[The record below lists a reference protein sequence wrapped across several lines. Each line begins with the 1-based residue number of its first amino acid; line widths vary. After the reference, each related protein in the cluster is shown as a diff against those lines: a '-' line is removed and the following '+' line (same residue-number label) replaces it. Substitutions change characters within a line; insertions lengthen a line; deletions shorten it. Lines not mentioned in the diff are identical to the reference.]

1 MKKVILSI
9 AVFSTTLAFSQ
20 KKEIQNAF
28 KAIESGDI
36 ATTNAELSKADVLI
50 GNKLYLVE
58 PSLLE
63 QYYYS
68 KGVSLIKSGKT
79 TEGAAWLG
87 KIGDL
92 GKSKIYTGKDAEKN
106 KVYFV
111 GKEAADASGI
121 AGLKED
127 SYASKLSDK
136 LPQLINPM
144 LKTAGDEAYRAYQA
158 KDHTK
163 AATKYLEVYNLLKAA
178 GTDDKLYQYYA
189 GLNYALANDKSQAIE
204 VYSDLIKSGYTGVTT
219 VYKAKNKKSGQDE
232 TLDKNSFEMMKRLGS
247 ASDYTNFRTE
257 QTPSIEQE
265 LYETNAALLI
275 DSEKYTDAL
284 NLLEKGIKKFPKSSK
299 LSELQGTAYYKSG
312 KTNEFINN
320 LKSVVASNPNDK
332 VSWYNLGVLL
342 SKDEAKLNE
351 AEGAFKRALEIDPDY
366 VPAIQGIFYNIYM
379 LGDDGKVIERA
390 EAARK
395 AKKMDEF
402 NKILQDRRDRFAKG
416 LPYLEKW
423 YSLEPKNPEIVSL
436 LRGVYQTLRKEDKVK
451 EMKAVED
458 NLNK

>member
-247 ASDYTNFRTE
+247 ASDYTDFRTE

-320 LKSVVASNPNDK
+320 LKNVVASNPNDK

>member
-1 MKKVILSI
+1 M
-9 AVFSTTLAFSQ
+9 FSTTLAFSQ

-36 ATTNAELSKADVLI
+36 AATNAELSKAEVLI
-50 GNKLYLVE
+50 GSKSYLVE

-68 KGVSLIKSGKT
+68 KGVALIKSGKT
-79 TEGAAWLG
+79 TEGATWLG

-92 GKSKIYTGKDAEKN
+92 SKSKIYTGKDADKN

-111 GKEAADASGI
+111 GKEAAETSGI
-121 AGLKED
+121 AGLKEE
-127 SYASKLSDK
+127 SYVSKLSDK

-144 LKTAGDEAYRAYQA
+144 LKTAGDEAYQAYQA
-158 KDHTK
+158 KDHIK
-163 AATKYLEVYNLLKAA
+163 AAAKYLEVYNLLKAA

-189 GLNYALANDKSQAIE
+189 GLNYALANDKSKAIE

-219 VYKAKNKKSGQDE
+219 IYKAKNKKTGQDE
-232 TLDKNSFEMMKRLGS
+232 NLDKNGFETLKRLGS
-247 ASDYTNFRTE
+247 ASDYTDFRTE

-275 DSEKYTDAL
+275 DSERYTDAL
-284 NLLEKGIKKFPKSSK
+284 NLLEKGIKKFPKSNK

-320 LKSVVASNPNDK
+320 LKNVVASNPNDK

-366 VPAIQGIFYNIYM
+366 VPAIQGIFYNVYM
-379 LGDDGKVIERA
+379 LGDDGKVIEKA

-395 AKKMDEF
+395 AKKWTSLIKSY
-402 NKILQDRRDRFAKG
+402 KIEGIDLLKG
-416 LPYLEKW
+416 YL
-423 YSLEPKNPEIVSL
+423 I
-436 LRGVYQTLRKEDKVK
+436 
-451 EMKAVED
+451 
-458 NLNK
+458 

>member
-36 ATTNAELSKADVLI
+36 AATNAELSKAEVLI
-50 GNKLYLVE
+50 GSKSYLVE

-68 KGVSLIKSGKT
+68 KGVALIKSGKT
-79 TEGAAWLG
+79 TEGATWLG

-92 GKSKIYTGKDAEKN
+92 SKSKIYTGKDADKN

-111 GKEAADASGI
+111 GKEAAETSGI
-121 AGLKED
+121 AGLKEE
-127 SYASKLSDK
+127 SYVSKLSDK

-144 LKTAGDEAYRAYQA
+144 LKTAGDEAYQAYQA
-158 KDHTK
+158 KDHIK
-163 AATKYLEVYNLLKAA
+163 AAAKYLEVYNLLKAA

-189 GLNYALANDKSQAIE
+189 GLNYALANDKSKAIE

-219 VYKAKNKKSGQDE
+219 IYKAKNKKTGQDE
-232 TLDKNSFEMMKRLGS
+232 NLDKNGFETLKRLGS
-247 ASDYTNFRTE
+247 ASDYTDFRTE

-275 DSEKYTDAL
+275 DSERYTDAL
-284 NLLEKGIKKFPKSSK
+284 NLLEKGIKKFPKSNK

-320 LKSVVASNPNDK
+320 LKNVVASNPNDK

-366 VPAIQGIFYNIYM
+366 VPAIQGIFYNVYM
-379 LGDDGKVIERA
+379 LGDDGKVIEKA

-395 AKKMDEF
+395 AKKWTSLIKSY
-402 NKILQDRRDRFAKG
+402 KIEGIDLLKG
-416 LPYLEKW
+416 YL
-423 YSLEPKNPEIVSL
+423 I
-436 LRGVYQTLRKEDKVK
+436 
-451 EMKAVED
+451 
-458 NLNK
+458 